1 MLRRSNNAFY
11 SGYCKE
17 NKSIKETFYQNFNKA
32 ATLTQFSWDL
42 HEVTDRFSTG
52 VPENLK

>member
-1 MLRRSNNAFY
+1 MLSRSDNTFY

-32 ATLTQFSWDL
+32 ATLSEFCWDL
-42 HEVTDRFSTG
+42 QDVTK
-52 VPENLK
+52 L

>member
-1 MLRRSNNAFY
+1 MLSRTDNAFYSGY

-32 ATLTQFSWDL
+32 ATLT
-42 HEVTDRFSTG
+42 
-52 VPENLK
+52 